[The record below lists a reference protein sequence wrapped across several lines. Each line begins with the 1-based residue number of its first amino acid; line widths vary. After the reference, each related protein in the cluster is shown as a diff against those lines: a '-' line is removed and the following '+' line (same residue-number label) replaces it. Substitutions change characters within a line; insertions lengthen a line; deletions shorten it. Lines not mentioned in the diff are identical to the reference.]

1 MAGIVAINA
10 MNCRFAKVHNRK
22 DAMEIIYKFNN
33 GRGAVLCRKC
43 LVIIDE
49 NISYDEAVIKW
60 AGKDVCADC
69 KKT

>member
-1 MAGIVAINA
+1 
-10 MNCRFAKVHNRK
+10 
-22 DAMEIIYKFNN
+22 MEIIYKYN
-33 GRGAVLCRKC
+33 GSRGAVLCRKC

-49 NISYDEAVIKW
+49 DISYDEAVIKW